1 MTVKQEQANE
11 VAPVKPS
18 QFHPPR
24 KGWGRRFRLPR
35 LRWKWMITLTFL
47 AAAGYGGWRLTN
59 AEAALTL
66 PTAPVR
72 KGEFFVTVRCRGELK
87 ARRTIQ
93 VTAPLNVPD
102 LRIVWLAPSGSAV
115 KTGDPVLR
123 FDPSGAK
130 QQLAEQQAALR
141 QADAAQKQAEAD
153 ALLKLEEDRR
163 AVEDAEYE
171 TSKAKIEVSKAEI
184 VSKLKG
190 EESSVDLGLAEQ
202 KLAVAKAK
210 LNFDSASSEA
220 KIASLKRQRDKAAAD
235 VELAGRRVERM
246 ELRAPID
253 GMINYLQNFSQG
265 WMNAKPFKVGDQVW
279 PGIVLA
285 EIPDLKTLEI
295 EGKIEEMDR
304 GQIQVG
310 QDVRVRIDSLP
321 ESTFPGKIVQLSPL
335 TEMGWEWPP
344 TRTFRGFAVLQ
355 KEDTRLRPGMN
366 GRMDVVLR
374 RIPNALSVPSK
385 AIFTRNGQPVVY
397 VPAGGDYKPVN
408 VEVDARSPEET
419 AIRGVR
425 EGTAVALVE
434 PEKKP

>member
-1 MTVKQEQANE
+1 LRRLLFVTVA
-11 VAPVKPS
+11 VAC
-18 QFHPPR
+18 
-24 KGWGRRFRLPR
+24 
-35 LRWKWMITLTFL
+35 I
-47 AAAGYGGWRLTN
+47 AAAGYAGWRFT
-59 AEAALTL
+59 AVQAAPTL

-72 KGEFFVTVRCRGELK
+72 KGEFFVTVRCRGELR

-93 VTAPLNVPD
+93 LTAPLNVPD
-102 LRIVWLAPSGSAV
+102 LRIVWLAPSGSSV
-115 KTGDPVLR
+115 KAGDPVVR

-141 QADAAQKQAEAD
+141 QAEAAQKQAEAD
-153 ALLKLEEDRR
+153 ALLKEEEDRR
-163 AVEDAEYE
+163 AVEDAAYAVD
-171 TSKAKIEVSKAEI
+171 KAKIEVSKAEI

-190 EESSVDLGLAEQ
+190 EESTVDLSLAQQ
-202 KLAVAKAK
+202 KLSVERAK
-210 LNFDSASSEA
+210 LNFDSAAGEA

-235 VELAGRRVERM
+235 VDLANKRVERM
-246 ELRAPID
+246 EVRAPID
-253 GMINYLQNFSQG
+253 GLINYLQNFSQG

-295 EGKIEEMDR
+295 EGKIEEIDR

-310 QDVRVRIDSLP
+310 QEVRVRIDSLP

-344 TRTFRGFAVLQ
+344 TRTFRGFALLE
-355 KEDTRLRPGMN
+355 KDDSRLRPGMN

-385 AIFTRNGQPVVY
+385 SIFTRNGQAVVY
-397 VPAGGDYKPVN
+397 VPIRGDYKAVN
-408 VEVDARSPEET
+408 VEVEARSPDET
-419 AIRGVR
+419 AIRGIGESALVS
-425 EGTAVALVE
+425 LVE
-434 PEKKP
+434 PEKKL

>member
-1 MTVKQEQANE
+1 MKR
-11 VAPVKPS
+11 
-18 QFHPPR
+18 PR
-24 KGWGRRFRLPR
+24 IRA
-35 LRWKWMITLTFL
+35 KWIIGL
-47 AAAGYGGWRLTN
+47 ACLGAAGYGGWRLTT
-59 AEAALTL
+59 AQAALTL

-72 KGEFFVTVRCRGELK
+72 KGDFYVTVRCRGELK
-87 ARRTIQ
+87 ARRTVQ
-93 VTAPLNVPD
+93 LTAPLNVPD
-102 LRIVWLAPSGSAV
+102 LRIVWLAPAGSAV
-115 KTGDPVLR
+115 KTGDPVVR
-123 FDPSGAK
+123 FDPSGAR

-141 QADAAQKQAEAD
+141 QADAAHKQAEAD
-153 ALLKLEEDRR
+153 ALLKLEEDKR
-163 AVEDAEYE
+163 AVEDAAYE
-171 TSKAKIEVSKAEI
+171 VEKAKIEVSKAEI

-190 EESSVDLGLAEQ
+190 EESTVDLGLAEQ
-202 KLAVAKAK
+202 KLAVQQAK

-235 VELAGRRVERM
+235 VELAGRRLERM
-246 ELRAPID
+246 ELHAPID

-295 EGKIEEMDR
+295 EGKIEEIDR

-355 KEDTRLRPGMN
+355 KNDGRLRPGMN

-385 AIFTRNGQPVVY
+385 SIFTRNGEPVVY
-397 VPAGGDYKPVN
+397 VPGSGDYKAG
-408 VEVDARSPEET
+408 E
-419 AIRGVR
+419 RGGGGAESGGNGDPR
-425 EGTAVALVE
+425 NQ
-434 PEKKP
+434 

>member
-1 MTVKQEQANE
+1 MK
-11 VAPVKPS
+11 
-18 QFHPPR
+18 
-24 KGWGRRFRLPR
+24 RR
-35 LRWKWMITLTFL
+35 RWRAKWVLFL
-47 AAAGYGGWRLTN
+47 AFLCAAVYAGWRLT
-59 AEAALTL
+59 ATQAASTL

-72 KGEFFVTVRCRGELK
+72 RGEFLVTVRCRGELK

-93 VTAPLNVPD
+93 LTAPLNVPD
-102 LRIVWLAPSGSAV
+102 LRIVWLAPSGSGIKAGDAV
-115 KTGDPVLR
+115 VR

-141 QADAAQKQAEAD
+141 QADAALKQAEAD

-171 TSKAKIEVSKAEI
+171 VEKAKIEVSKAEI

-190 EESSVDLGLAEQ
+190 EESAVDLGLAEQ

-210 LNFDSASSEA
+210 RDSDSAAGAA
-220 KIASLKRQRDKAAAD
+220 KTASLKRQRDKAAAD
-235 VELAGRRVERM
+235 VDLASQRLERM
-246 ELRAPID
+246 EVRAPND
-253 GMINYLQNFSQG
+253 GIINYLQNFSQG

-295 EGKIEEMDR
+295 EGKIEEIDR
-304 GQIQVG
+304 GQMQVG
-310 QDVRVRIDSLP
+310 QEVRVRIDSLP

-355 KEDTRLRPGMN
+355 QEDGRLRPGMN

-385 AIFTRNGQPVVY
+385 AIFTRNGRPVVY
-397 VPAGGDYKPVN
+397 VPAGGDYKAVN
-408 VEVDARSPEET
+408 VEVEARNPEET
-419 AIRGVR
+419 VVRGIR
-425 EGTAVALVE
+425 EGTLVTTVE
-434 PEKKP
+434 PEIKL